1 MVYTL
6 SNLALTCPGVRCPGL
21 LAVIALLIHN
31 DELNAECL
39 LQHCVVLH
47 LLLDCHL
54 KFDSTGVWLSPNK
67 LDVQKLYPFKSLH
80 VFKTDS

>member
-6 SNLALTCPGVRCPGL
+6 SHLALTCPGVRRPGL

-31 DELNAECL
+31 NKLNAKSL
-39 LQHCVVLH
+39 LQHCIVLH

-54 KFDSTGVWLSPNK
+54 KFDSTRMRLSPNK
-67 LDVQKLYPFKSLH
+67 FDIQKLYPFKSLH
-80 VFKTDS
+80 VF